1 MNIVIALILLLMYIV
16 GVSRVKGKLPS
27 SLSASVFSLSKG
39 EKWLWT
45 AVIYTITILC
55 LVPAPTSLLNVVKD
69 GYQWCIFL
77 ALAALL
83 FVGAAPLVTDKG
95 SLAYKVHCGAAV
107 ICAVCSQIAVGVTKP
122 ELLWLWALFAVGLI
136 YNLLRGGVWRTR
148 TFWGEMVCFI
158 NTLILGML

>member
-1 MNIVIALILLLMYIV
+1 MYIV
-16 GVSRVKGKLPS
+16 GVYRKLGEIPN

-45 AVIYTITILC
+45 AMIYTITILC
-55 LVPAPTSLLNVVKD
+55 LVPAPTSLLAVVKD
-69 GYQWCIFL
+69 GYEWCIFL

-107 ICAVCSQIAVGVTKP
+107 ICAVCSQVAVGVTKP
-122 ELLWLWALFAVGLI
+122 ELLWLWAVFVVGMI
-136 YNLLRGGVWRTR
+136 YNLLRGGVWRTK
-148 TFWGEMVCFI
+148 TFLGEMVCFT

>member
-1 MNIVIALILLLMYIV
+1 M
-16 GVSRVKGKLPS
+16 
-27 SLSASVFSLSKG
+27 
-39 EKWLWT
+39 
-45 AVIYTITILC
+45 IYTITILC
-55 LVPAPTSLLNVVKD
+55 LIPAPVSLLNVVRD

-122 ELLWLWALFAVGLI
+122 ELLWIWAAFVAYLV
-136 YNLLRGGVWRTR
+136 YNLLGGRVWRTR
-148 TFWGEMVCFI
+148 TFLGEMVCFT
-158 NTLILGML
+158 NTLILGIL